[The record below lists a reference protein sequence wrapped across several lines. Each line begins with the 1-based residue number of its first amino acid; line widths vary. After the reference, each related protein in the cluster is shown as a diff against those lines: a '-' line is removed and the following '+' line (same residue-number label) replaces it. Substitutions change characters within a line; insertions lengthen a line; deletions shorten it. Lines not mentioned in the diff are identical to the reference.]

1 MSDATGGQR
10 RLLYG
15 LIALATILFTLGITV
30 IWLFAYGPLS

>member
-1 MSDATGGQR
+1 MSDSTGGQR

-15 LIALATILFTLGITV
+15 LLALVTVLFVLGILV